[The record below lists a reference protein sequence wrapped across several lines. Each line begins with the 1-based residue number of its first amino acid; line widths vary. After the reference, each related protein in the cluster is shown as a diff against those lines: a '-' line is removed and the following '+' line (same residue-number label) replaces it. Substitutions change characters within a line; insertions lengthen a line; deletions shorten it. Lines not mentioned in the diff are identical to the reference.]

1 MKKKS
6 GEIGINTIIDNMKY
20 LEEINTGDCFIFE
33 NKYFVLTSDFKKNGN
48 KLAVSLKNGSC
59 KWIKSDAMIDPI
71 DIFTFDE
78 NNNIIAIKERQKD
91 AAITNTNIS

>member
-1 MKKKS
+1 
-6 GEIGINTIIDNMKY
+6 
-20 LEEINTGDCFIFE
+20 
-33 NKYFVLTSDFKKNGN
+33 
-48 KLAVSLKNGSC
+48 
-59 KWIKSDAMIDPI
+59 MIDPI

>member
-1 MKKKS
+1 
-6 GEIGINTIIDNMKY
+6 MKY
-20 LEEINTGDCFIFE
+20 LEEINIGDCFIFE
-33 NKYFVLTSDFKKNGN
+33 SKYFVLTSDFKKNGD
-48 KLAVSLKNGSC
+48 KLAVSLNNGSC
-59 KWIKSDAMIDPI
+59 KWIKSDTIINPI

>member
-1 MKKKS
+1 
-6 GEIGINTIIDNMKY
+6 MKY

-33 NKYFVLTSDFKKNGN
+33 NKYFALTSDFKKNGD
-48 KLAVSLKNGSC
+48 KLAVSLNNGSC
-59 KWIKSDAMIDPI
+59 KWIKSDTIINPI